1 MKPATSLC
9 FWRNPEGTKR
19 CTSASPPSA
28 ARLTAQTTR
37 TPYTTLIIRESSPF
51 GQARRRP
58 PPYKPGGGRANR
70 LQRKPED
77 RILRASAGL
86 GRPDAP
92 SGAYRGIPIHNPGYR
107 EWLYVYAVG

>member
-9 FWRNPEGTKR
+9 FWRTSVGTSR

-70 LQRKPED
+70 LQRKPGD
-77 RILRASAGL
+77 RTYRASAEL
-86 GRPDAP
+86 GRPDAS
-92 SGAYRGIPIHNPGYR
+92 SGGYRGIHNPEYR
-107 EWLYVYAVG
+107 ECLYVYAVG